1 MKHSFVLN
9 EENGLEIKSYFNF
22 TQNDNELEK
31 MVPFLK
37 YLAGVDDV
45 RSVTEKKIEF
55 DLKNTLQ
62 NVLTE
67 NNSLQNNN
75 NNVK

>member
-1 MKHSFVLN
+1 
-9 EENGLEIKSYFNF
+9 
-22 TQNDNELEK
+22 